1 MLFLAPAVAMMLRL
15 TDKKA
20 IVDICHLMAPQL
32 SVFYP
37 VKIYQIGLNS
47 VIFCS

>member
-1 MLFLAPAVAMMLRL
+1 MVFQALAVPMMLRL

-37 VKIYQIGLNS
+37 VKIIKM
-47 VIFCS
+47 V